1 MGNKKTLLLVEDET
15 SILYSVQRIL
25 ELSDDYEVITAA
37 NGKIAIKKLEK
48 TIPDLIISDIAMP
61 EMDGIEFC
69 KHVRRS
75 DLTRSIPFIFLTAK
89 KERLL
94 EGIQTGSDDYIV
106 KPFKVDELLVK
117 IKSIFHRI
125 ESRREEALIQKGTL
139 SDYNLDEILELC
151 MKEAFSGELVLHHG
165 EEEGIVYLDKGDVS
179 KINYNSFD
187 EDEALDALRKWTS
200 GNFVLRPKTI
210 RIKSRKRVT
219 DKHET
224 TKRKQDMSFPIE
236 IAENIFWVGR
246 RNPDSLFQPNVFLRR
261 FKSGQKEINYLFN
274 PGPLADYPVISK
286 KISSLIGDM
295 SAIHVYNLNQQD
307 AYITQNVQY
316 LKKSNPKAIC
326 VSTEGN
332 WRLIAAFD
340 LNERNVKYI
349 NKLKEWRV
357 KLATQHEL
365 FYISAPFC
373 PTGSTFFTYDK
384 QSRVLFSSELFSGI
398 LAREYHDTLWVN
410 EAQMDGITAYHQLH
424 MPSNNAIRYA
434 IQNIRQIDPQPSILA
449 PLYGNLIRGDLVTEI
464 LDKLYN
470 LAVGSDLLHLAKTPE
485 RSSLYME
492 VANDVI
498 NEAVNLFSKDSVLKK
513 IREDEHLN
521 SLCQFKDT
529 QITIIFQQPDQTLER
544 LITVLV
550 ENEAENLSN
559 QIKSLALKS
568 VVAKKLPP
576 ISIGRDTTE
585 SMVRIPKKIFKN

>member
-117 IKSIFHRI
+117 IKAIFHRI
-125 ESRREEALIQKGTL
+125 ESRREEALVQKGTL

-165 EEEGIVYLDKGDVS
+165 EEDGIVYLEKGDVS
-179 KINYNSFD
+179 RIAYKAFD
-187 EDEALDALRKWTS
+187 EDEALDSLRKWTS

-210 RIKSRKRVT
+210 KIKSKKKIT
-219 DKHET
+219 DRQEPTRQKE
-224 TKRKQDMSFPIE
+224 DLSGPIE
-236 IAENIFWVGR
+236 IAEDTYWVGR

-274 PGPLADYPVISK
+274 PGPLADYPVISQ
-286 KISSLIGDM
+286 KISSLIGAM
-295 SAIHVYNLNQQD
+295 SRIHVYNLNQQD

-316 LKKSNPKAIC
+316 LKKSSPKAIC

-332 WRLIAAFD
+332 WRLIAAYD

-357 KLATQHEL
+357 KLATRHEL
-365 FYISAPFC
+365 VYISAPFC
-373 PTGSTFFTYDK
+373 PTGSTFFTYD
-384 QSRVLFSSELFSGI
+384 QETRVLFSGELFSGI
-398 LAREYHDTLWVN
+398 LAKEHHESIWVN
-410 EAQMDGITAYHQLH
+410 ETQMDGITAYHQLH
-424 MPSNNAIRYA
+424 MPSNNAVRYA
-434 IQNIRQIDPQPSILA
+434 IQNIRQIDPQPRILA
-449 PLYGNLIRGDLVTEI
+449 PLYGNLVRGQEVTAV

-470 LAVGSDLLHLAKTPE
+470 LAVGSDLLHSAKTPE
-485 RSSLYME
+485 RKSLYME
-492 VANDVI
+492 AANAVLR
-498 NEAVNLFSKDSVLKK
+498 EAIELFSKEKVLKK

-521 SLCQFKDT
+521 TLCQFKEFEMT
-529 QITIIFQQPDQTLER
+529 MISQQPAHTLEH

-550 ENEAENLSN
+550 VNEAEDLSN
-559 QIKSLALKS
+559 QLKAVALKS

-576 ISIGRDTTE
+576 ISIGRESTE
-585 SMVRIPKKIFKN
+585 SMVKIPKKIFKN